1 MVIYGTTDKGIKR
14 SANQDSF
21 FAAEIFSGLALV
33 AVCDGMGGAAGGSEA
48 SELAARVF
56 SEECRKFAEANYN
69 SELKCFTVSA
79 DAIGAAMSDAAKA
92 ANTVAIADTA
102 IRSLVFIIK
111 SSFPRMK

>member
-48 SELAARVF
+48 SAIAARVF
-56 SEECRKFAEANYN
+56 SEECRKFAEESYN
-69 SELKCFTVSA
+69 SEMKCFTVSA
-79 DAIGAAMSDAAKA
+79 DAIGAAMAAPTRHGH
-92 ANTVAIADTA
+92 NSCRRIYHLRHSV
-102 IRSLVFIIK
+102 RSQ
-111 SSFPRMK
+111 RW